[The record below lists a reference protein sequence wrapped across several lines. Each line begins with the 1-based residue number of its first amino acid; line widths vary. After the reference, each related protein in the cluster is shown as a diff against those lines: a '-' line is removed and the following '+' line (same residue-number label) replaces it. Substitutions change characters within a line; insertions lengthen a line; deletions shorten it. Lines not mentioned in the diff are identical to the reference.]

1 MEEDFG
7 KILYEFLRENE
18 MTQSY
23 FAQRVGVKQSQV
35 SEWLKGKAKPGYDTL
50 KKISEA
56 LEVPADYF
64 LGLTDT
70 YWIEKTLRK
79 FYGGFYFTA

>member
-56 LEVPADYF
+56 
-64 LGLTDT
+64 
-70 YWIEKTLRK
+70 
-79 FYGGFYFTA
+79 